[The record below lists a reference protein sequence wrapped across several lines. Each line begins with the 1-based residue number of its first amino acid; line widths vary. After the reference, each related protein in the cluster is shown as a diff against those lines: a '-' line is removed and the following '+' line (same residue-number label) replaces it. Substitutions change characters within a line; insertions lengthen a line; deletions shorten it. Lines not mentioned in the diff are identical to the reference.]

1 MNIDEEAYLQ
11 AVIRYTLS
19 HRKYKKILFKNMF
32 FNYCLVFSVFL
43 TFCYSLWIHSSIW
56 VIAIISSII
65 LFLLHSISFV
75 VDTPKEMI
83 RKMMLS
89 KKGIKLVD
97 KFLKNAPSG
106 TFITDEIHEFY
117 NLIDEDELTK

>member
-1 MNIDEEAYLQ
+1 MSIDEEAYLQ
-11 AVIRYTLS
+11 AVIHYTLS

-43 TFCYSLWIHSSIW
+43 AFCYALWIHSSIW
-56 VIAIISSII
+56 VIITIVAII

-75 VDTPKEMI
+75 GDTPKEMM
-83 RKMMLS
+83 RRLMLS

-97 KFLKNAPSG
+97 NFLKNAPHG